1 MRANLLGMAA
11 AVSRIGAMQLAA
23 TEAVGPAHRHLFN
36 DIRRDAETAIEAA
49 AVLAELAPHEKLVLE
64 LIRIG
69 ALVDFP
75 TFTANLA
82 GLDVDRWAL
91 IRGIIREV
99 YASEC
104 IVTIGSARH
113 TTTGPVPR
121 SDIVGLENTDGLG
134 LIEP

>member
-1 MRANLLGMAA
+1 MRANFLVMSA

-23 TEAVGPAHRHLFN
+23 VEGIGAQHRHLFD

-49 AVLAELAPHEKLVLE
+49 ALLAELAPHEKLVRE

-75 TFTANLA
+75 TYTANLA

-91 IRGIIREV
+91 IRGIIREI

-121 SDIVGLENTDGLG
+121 SDIVGLEKTGGLG
-134 LIEP
+134 